1 MNKSELV
8 EAVSAKADVDKRSAE
23 KILGVFFETVQDEA
37 KGGSKVAW
45 PGFGSFRAI
54 QRASR
59 MGRTSPSD
67 PTPKKIAA
75 STAMK
80 FTPSTSLKEFMNTKG
95 RAKKAAST
103 KKAAGRATTK
113 AATKKSSAKKVPAR
127 KSTAKKASKR

>member
-23 KILGVFFETVQDEA
+23 RILGAFFETVQDEA
-37 KGGSKVAW
+37 KGGSKVSW

-80 FTPSTSLKEFMNTKG
+80 FTPSATLKTALNP
-95 RAKKAAST
+95 RRKK
-103 KKAAGRATTK
+103 
-113 AATKKSSAKKVPAR
+113 
-127 KSTAKKASKR
+127 